1 MYIGGYFII
10 LFILLLAGLAI
21 AIFRLVSARD
31 GLLNKKRVKI
41 MDEKLHALVETLN
54 HFSSNDKSSLD
65 AEIEKEYRR
74 YEVCLDCVIV
84 LLITL
89 FIACLICGIAF
100 CALCSNEG
108 RAQIEAESYNI
119 QVEAFNTVVANNP
132 QSVYTYPMQEKY
144 IELMDKY
151 SEIMASKN
159 KWGIFSRYWKV
170 ETLTPP
176 TLIS

>member
-10 LFILLLAGLAI
+10 LSVLLLAGLAA

-41 MDEKLHALVETLN
+41 MDKKLPELVGNLN
-54 HFSSNDKSSLD
+54 HFSSSDKSSLD
-65 AEIEKEYRR
+65 AEIEKEYHR
-74 YEVCLDCVIV
+74 YEVCLDCIVV

-89 FIACLICGIAF
+89 FVICLICGIAF
-100 CALCSNEG
+100 GALCSNEG
-108 RAQIEAESYNI
+108 KAQVEVESYNV

-151 SEIMASKN
+151 SEIIASKN

-170 ETLTPP
+170 ETLAPP
-176 TLIS
+176 ALIP

>member
-1 MYIGGYFII
+1 MYIGRYFVI

-21 AIFRLVSARD
+21 AIFRLVSARN

-41 MDEKLHALVETLN
+41 MDKKLPALVGTLN
-54 HFSSNDKSSLD
+54 RLSSNVESSLD
-65 AEIEKEYRR
+65 VEIEKEYRR
-74 YEVCLDCVIV
+74 YEVCLDCIIV

-89 FIACLICGIAF
+89 FVICLICGIAF
-100 CALCSNEG
+100 GALCSNEG
-108 RAQIEAESYNI
+108 EAQIEVESYNI
-119 QVEAFNTVVANNP
+119 QVEAFNAVVANNP

-151 SEIMASKN
+151 SEIIASKS

-170 ETLTPP
+170 ETLAPP
-176 TLIS
+176 TLIP